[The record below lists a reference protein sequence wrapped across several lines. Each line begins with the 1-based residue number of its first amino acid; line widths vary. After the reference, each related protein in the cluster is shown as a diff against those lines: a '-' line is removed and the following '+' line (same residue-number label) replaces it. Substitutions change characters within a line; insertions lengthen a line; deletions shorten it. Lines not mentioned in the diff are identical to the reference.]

1 MEKRTFVIDCFSFML
16 ENLNPF
22 SLERNFSL
30 IKDRD
35 CINMLW
41 EKYIPQELYRDI
53 CLKEHFEILSQ
64 LTILF
69 QQANL
74 IIKEFII
81 KTENGLLLCYSKI
94 YQYVLATIF
103 PRF

>member
-1 MEKRTFVIDCFSFML
+1 MIMEKRTFVIDCFSFML

-64 LTILF
+64 
-69 QQANL
+69 QANL
-74 IIKEFII
+74 IIIS
-81 KTENGLLLCYSKI
+81 TSKSN
-94 YQYVLATIF
+94 Y
-103 PRF
+103 